1 MVKKYVVFMTIVS
14 LMLCPIEATASI
26 IVVTPTLSFGK
37 NGAIA

>member
-1 MVKKYVVFMTIVS
+1 MVKKCVVFMAIVS

-26 IVVTPTLSFGK
+26 TVVTPTLSFGK